1 MPDFVHLHVHSE
13 YSLLDGACRI
23 KRLVSRVKE
32 LGMNSVAV
40 TDHGNVFAAVEFY
53 NECKA
58 QGIKPVIGCEVY
70 VAPRTRFDR
79 QGRLDQPYHL
89 ILLCKNEQGYK
100 NLCHLVSR
108 SYIEG
113 FYSKPRVDFEL
124 LSIYHEGLC
133 CLSGCLAGEVSRR
146 LSDGDYDGAKET
158 VLRYKELFGEDYY
171 IEIQNHK
178 FSDETNILPY
188 QYRLSEETGVKLA
201 ATNDAHYI
209 NKSDS
214 AAQKILMCIST
225 NTTTDDPDGLTFPTN
240 EFYVKTYDEMLE
252 LFPNHPE
259 ALANTVEIAEKCN
272 LEFEFG
278 VTKLPAFSIEGVSD
292 NEAFLRNMG
301 EKGLKERYKD
311 GITDEIRQRFDYELG
326 VISKMGYVNYYLI
339 VWDFVNYAKT
349 HGIPVGPGRGS
360 GAGSL
365 IAYCIGITGIDP
377 IKYNLLFERFLN
389 PERVS
394 MPDFDIDF
402 CIEGRQDVIDYVK
415 RRYGEDHVA
424 QIVTFGTMAAKNAVR
439 DCARAMA
446 LPYNLADKVAKAI
459 PFGMTIN
466 EAKEKDP
473 DFKALYLGSAQV
485 HELLDMA
492 VQVEG
497 MPRHCST
504 HAAGVVIT
512 AGPVADYVPLM
523 SNDSQFV
530 TQYTMTVLESLG
542 LLKIDFLGLRNLTVI
557 RDAVRSIHKNEPDF
571 DINNIPMDD
580 EGVYKMLA
588 AGDTVGVF
596 QFESAGMTSTIMRL
610 VPEAIEDLIAVI
622 SLYRPGPMDSIPTY
636 IKNRHNMADITYKT
650 PLLKPILDV
659 TYGCIVYQEQVMQ
672 IFRSL
677 AGYSYGRADIVRR
690 AMAKKKHSVLEN
702 ERKAFIYG
710 DKNPDGYVNCVGCV
724 ANGVPADI
732 ANEIFDEM
740 TSFASYAFNKSHAA
754 AYATLSYQT
763 AYLKLHYFKE
773 YMAALITSVLD
784 SLSKVTEY
792 TAECE
797 EKGVKVSGPDI
808 NLSME
813 GFVANEEGIN
823 FGLLAVKSLGRGAI
837 RDIIAERERG
847 GKFTSLGDFLSR
859 MYGKEL
865 NSRAVES
872 LIMSGAFDSFPNN
885 RREMLSSYD
894 YVMNVVADSER
905 EKMEG
910 QMDLF
915 GNESEDSGDSISDIE
930 IPKQEEFSISELL
943 EMEKQILGVYIS
955 GHPLSKYSPWL
966 TASDM
971 ITVKDIIDGVSD
983 SPPKFH
989 DGDEVRIIAMFRSKK
1004 LFMTKKNQQ
1013 MCFTEFEDVSGTIEV
1028 IVFPKIYEVART
1040 LLNPGASLVIS
1051 GKISVKE
1058 DEEPKILADLMQN
1071 ADYVVSKLSQL
1082 PLCLRFSSDEK
1093 DKIAGIREIC
1103 KANPGAGKLMCYL
1116 SDIKKLTVIRD
1127 AASVNI
1133 TGEVITDF
1141 KKLLG
1146 TENVK
1151 FRRQRDSLK

>member
-1 MPDFVHLHVHSE
+1 MADFVHLHVHSE

-32 LGMNSVAV
+32 MGMNSVAI

-58 QGIKPVIGCEVY
+58 QGIKPIIGCEVY

-79 QGRLDQPYHL
+79 RGRLDQPYHL

-100 NLCHLVSR
+100 NLCRLVSMA
-108 SYIEG
+108 YIEG
-113 FYSKPRVDFEL
+113 FYNKPRVDFEL
-124 LSIYHEGLC
+124 LSQYHDGLV

-146 LSDGDYDGAKET
+146 LSEGDYEGARQT
-158 VLRYKELFGEDYY
+158 VNRYKELFGEDYY
-171 IEIQNHK
+171 IEIQNHR
-178 FSDETNILPY
+178 FAAETSILPY
-188 QYRLSEETGVKLA
+188 QYKLSEDVGVRLA
-201 ATNDAHYI
+201 ATNDSHYI

-214 AAQKILMCIST
+214 AAQKVLMCIST
-225 NTTTDDPDGLTFPTN
+225 NTTINDPDGLAFPTD
-240 EFYVKTYDEMLE
+240 EFYIKTYEEMLE

-259 ALANTVEIAEKCN
+259 ALANTVEIADKCN

-278 VTKLPAFSIEGVSD
+278 VTKLPAFSIEGVED
-292 NEAFLRNMG
+292 NEAFLRDMS
-301 EKGLKERYKD
+301 EKGLVQRY
-311 GITDEIRQRFDYELG
+311 GNEVSDEIRARLDYELG

-339 VWDFVNYAKT
+339 VWDFVHYAKT

-365 IAYCIGITGIDP
+365 AAYCIGITGIDP

-446 LPYNLADKVAKAI
+446 LPYSLADKVAKAI

-466 EAKEKDP
+466 EAKEKNP
-473 DFKALYLGSAQV
+473 DFKSMYTGSAQV

-512 AGPVADYVPLM
+512 AGPVVDYVPLM
-523 SNDSQFV
+523 TNDGQLV

-557 RDAVRSIHKNEPDF
+557 RDAVRNIRKKEPDF
-571 DINNIPMDD
+571 DINSIPLDD

-610 VPEAIEDLIAVI
+610 VPENIEDLIAVI

-636 IKNRHNMADITYKT
+636 IKNRHNKGTISYKT

-702 ERKAFIYG
+702 ERKAFVYG
-710 DKNPDGYVNCVGCV
+710 DKNLDGTVNCPGCI
-724 ANGVPADI
+724 ANGVPEDV
-732 ANEIFDEM
+732 ANALFDEM
-740 TSFASYAFNKSHAA
+740 ISFASYAFNKSHAA

-784 SLSKVTEY
+784 NLSKVTEY

-797 EKGVKVSGPDI
+797 AKGVKVSGPDI
-808 NLSME
+808 NMSME
-813 GFVANEEGIN
+813 GFVANSEGIN
-823 FGLLAVKSLGRGAI
+823 FGLLAIKSLGRGAI
-837 RDIIAERERG
+837 RDIIKERERG
-847 GKFTSLGDFLSR
+847 GKFKSLTDFLSR

-872 LIMSGAFDSFPNN
+872 LIMSGALDCFPNN

-894 YVMNVVADSER
+894 FVMNAVADSQRER
-905 EKMEG
+905 MDG
-910 QMDLF
+910 QFDLF
-915 GNESEDSGDSISDIE
+915 GGVDESSSLSE
-930 IPKQEEFSISELL
+930 IAIPRQEEFSISELL

-971 ITVKDIIDGVSD
+971 TTVREINEGVLD
-983 SPPKFH
+983 NPPRFH
-989 DGDEVRIIAMFRSKK
+989 DGDDVRIIAMFRSKK

-1013 MCFTEFEDVSGTIEV
+1013 MCFTTFEDVSSDIEV
-1028 IVFPKIYEVART
+1028 IVFPKVYEVVRT
-1040 LLNPGASLVIS
+1040 LLNPGTALVIS
-1051 GKISVKE
+1051 GKISIKE
-1058 DEEPKILADLMQN
+1058 DEEPKLLADLIQN
-1071 ADYVVSKLSQL
+1071 ADYVISKLAEL

-1093 DKIAGIREIC
+1093 DKISGIREIC
-1103 KANPGAGKLMCYL
+1103 RKNQGNGKLLCYL
-1116 SDIKKLTVIRD
+1116 SDLQKLTVIKD
-1127 AASVNI
+1127 ASQINI
-1133 TGEVITDF
+1133 TGEAITEL

-1146 TENVK
+1146 ADNVK
-1151 FRRQRDSLK
+1151 LRQRK